1 MAQTQNQTRTGT
13 IAAYFEDNSD
23 ALQAVE
29 ALKTAGFSSAH
40 LGVAHRGN
48 SSSGYGSDS
57 SYGSGMSDT
66 SSRTSSAGG
75 AVRDAAAKTGEK
87 AESAWDKV
95 KDFFSGN
102 DAEPYASER
111 SQGDLAT
118 REITGSGLGSNSS
131 SSRYD
136 EYDNAD
142 LHQSLSGLS
151 VPDEHSRY
159 FEHRL
164 GNSSKGAV
172 VTVNADD
179 RAAEA
184 QTILTRYGGDLGEQ
198 AEGYEYTQ
206 PTGSS
211 DTRNTRDGQN
221 IQLLGEVLRVHKE
234 RIDRGE
240 VRLRKEIITEN
251 QTIQVPVTREE
262 IVIERHAAGQN
273 TQASGSIG
281 DNSEI
286 RIPLSE
292 ERASVE
298 KSTVVREEVSVGK
311 KSVEEVRDLGGEIR
325 REELVVDDSTKRG
338 N

>member
-1 MAQTQNQTRTGT
+1 MAQTQNQTQTGT
-13 IAAYFEDNSD
+13 IAAYFEDNAD
-23 ALQAVE
+23 ALQAVD
-29 ALKTAGFSSAH
+29 ALKSAGFSSAH
-40 LGVAHRGN
+40 LGIAHRGG
-48 SSSGYGSDS
+48 SSSDSD
-57 SYGSGMSDT
+57 YTSGT
-66 SSRTSSAGG
+66 SSNASTAGG
-75 AVRDAAAKTGEK
+75 AVREAAAKTGDK
-87 AESAWDKV
+87 VESAWDKV
-95 KDFFSGN
+95 KDFFAGT
-102 DAEPYASER
+102 DAEPYASEQ

-118 REITGSGLGSNSS
+118 RVITGSGLGSNSS

-136 EYDNAD
+136 QYDNTD

-172 VTVNADD
+172 VTVNADQ
-179 RAAEA
+179 RATEA
-184 QTILTRYGGDLGEQ
+184 QAILTRFGGDVGEQ
-198 AEGYEYTQ
+198 AEGYEYNQ

-211 DTRNTRDGQN
+211 DTRDTGGSQN

-262 IVIERHAAGQN
+262 LVIERHAVGQN

-311 KSVEEVRDLGGEIR
+311 KSVEEVRDLGGEVR
-325 REELVVDDSTKRG
+325 REELIVDDSTKRT